1 MFVTKLIKECD
12 EMRNLDITALR
23 SFVAVAE
30 SGGVTKAAHQLNL
43 TQSAV
48 SMQLKRLEESM
59 GLDLIDRSGRKI
71 GLTAQGELLL
81 SYARRLISLN
91 DEAWSRL
98 TAQDYEGEIIFG
110 VPHDV
115 VYPHVP
121 KVLKRFAAE
130 YPKVKVQLISSYTS
144 SLKESFESGAADIIL
159 TTEEEG
165 RGASSPLAQ
174 KRLVWVGSKE
184 GRAWKQRPL
193 RTASHQRCAF
203 RPIAQE
209 ALDDAGIQWEMA
221 VNTDSSMTVEA
232 SLSADLAVEAR
243 LEDCVPEYLEE
254 IEHNGDLPKLPLFDV
269 NLYVRPEN
277 KSPLAVKL
285 EAMVREAYE

>member
-1 MFVTKLIKECD
+1 MFVTKLIKGCD
-12 EMRNLDITALR
+12 GMRNLDITALR

-30 SGGVTKAAHQLNL
+30 TGGVTKAAHQLNL

-144 SLKESFESGAADIIL
+144 SLKESFEKGAADIIL

-174 KRLVWVGSKE
+174 KRLVWVGSKD

-254 IEHNGDLPKLPLFDV
+254 IDHNGDLPDLPLFDV